1 VSAPEE
7 PTGQN
12 DAMNR
17 PAGPSGGDPA
27 RGASSA
33 ALKGAVLIGLAI
45 VIGLVLL
52 RQVADNTSTAAA
64 KSTTTKPKTTT
75 TKPKEHSTTTTTVP
89 ITPPKTPAEV
99 KLIVLNGGAQSGKAG
114 TMSDSLRHA
123 GYTNQ
128 AQAND
133 WTGHHQTGNTVM
145 CKPGLD
151 REAVALSQQTALQ
164 GSTVMP
170 WPTPAPPTYGYTAD
184 CVVVVGA

>member
-1 VSAPEE
+1 
-7 PTGQN
+7 
-12 DAMNR
+12 MNQA
-17 PAGPSGGDPA
+17 AGPSGGDAA

-33 ALKGAVLIGLAI
+33 ALKGAVLIGLA
-45 VIGLVLL
+45 VLIGIVLL
-52 RQVADNTSTAAA
+52 HQVGDNTSTAAA

-75 TKPKEHSTTTTTVP
+75 TKPKAKSTTTTTTVP
-89 ITPPKTPAEV
+89 AVPQKTPAEL
-99 KLIVLNGGAQSGKAG
+99 KLIVLNGGAKQGDAG
-114 TMSDSLRHA
+114 TMSTKLRTA

-133 WTGHHQTGNTVM
+133 WTGHQQTGNTVL

-164 GSTVMP
+164 GSTVHP
-170 WPTPAPPTYGYTAD
+170 WPNPPPPTYGYAAD

>member
-1 VSAPEE
+1 
-7 PTGQN
+7 
-12 DAMNR
+12 MNR
-17 PAGPSGGDPA
+17 PAGPSGGDSS

-45 VIGLVLL
+45 LIGIVLL
-52 RQVADNTSTAAA
+52 HQVGDNTSTAAA

-99 KLIVLNGGAQSGKAG
+99 KLLVLNGGAKTGSAG

-133 WTGHHQTGNTVM
+133 WPNHTQSGNTVL

-164 GSTVMP
+164 GSTVKP
-170 WPTPAPPTYGYTAD
+170 
-184 CVVVVGA
+184 